1 MTGASCHEGHPDPV
15 LELVDRALRMPVD
28 QRASYIDRTEQD
40 PRIRD
45 EALAVLRAVSTVVHD
60 EGDAPPEGPSI
71 ASTLIG
77 VPIGDFRPVR
87 AIGCGAGGIVYEA
100 EQRMPRRSVAVKV
113 LRPQSSA
120 QLVAQR
126 LESESRALAALGHPS
141 IVAVHAAGV
150 ATLEG
155 FGPIAWMAMEL
166 VAEARTSTE
175 HARQSGNVRE
185 VLRIFAAF
193 AEALGAAHRAG
204 LVHRDVKPANLL
216 VSSSGTAKVVDF
228 GLATVD
234 GGERVPVGTRGYLA
248 PERRDGG
255 AATAC
260 SDVWSLG
267 VCLADALRAARVP
280 RRHPAWAIAGHACS
294 DDPAHRYPDAASMAA
309 DVRAAR
315 EGSAIRAL
323 RRDPIRAAIHRG
335 AARPRVLAV
344 VAVFLVVVGVASW
357 WAWSALRGSDTMM
370 LLGAQRILSMHG
382 EMTEAI
388 GTVRP
393 EDRPAAIDRAFDR
406 GMRACARSTLDAEV
420 AFISASA
427 ILKLGDADRACEF
440 ASRASRDL
448 AALGAKEAE
457 RTWIDLFAVACEARS
472 SPGDD
477 QALTRFIGEIES
489 IAGSSRASD
498 FLLACYVY
506 AVTLQVDEPGFRDLI
521 PDLLGRA
528 RLDPE
533 SSVTGAVI
541 MLVAAAEPG
550 IPWMVPGRADSVL
563 RVVERWTREPLAGY
577 LAPVLVDLMIDVLP
591 ACARSRDLPRFE
603 AIAPAL
609 RLASRRTGSTE
620 RVLLADGYLAAYER
634 AFGLIDRAST
644 TLDAMAAIH
653 DAAGVPPGVF
663 GMWLPERI
671 KLALRAHD
679 PRGAVMYV
687 VDLVGR
693 APWVAAPDPV
703 LSEAVRACAAGNR
716 QTCESLLGEWLRA
729 RPASFTPA
737 QRADDEWMV
746 ASLLEVA
753 APGD

>member
-1 MTGASCHEGHPDPV
+1 MTGRSRHDGHPDPV
-15 LELVDRALRMPVD
+15 LELVDRALRMPAD
-28 QRASYIDRTEQD
+28 QRSSYIARTEPD
-40 PRIRD
+40 IRIRD
-45 EALAVLRAVSTVVHD
+45 EALAVLHAVSTVAHD
-60 EGDAPPEGPSI
+60 EGDAPSGGTAS

-77 VPIGDFRPVR
+77 VTMGDFRPLR
-87 AIGCGAGGIVYEA
+87 PIGCGASGIVYEA

-113 LRPQSSA
+113 LRPQVDA

-141 IVAVHAAGV
+141 IIAIHAAGV
-150 ATLEG
+150 ASLEG
-155 FGPIAWMAMEL
+155 FGPIAWLAMEL
-166 VAEARTSTE
+166 VPEARTSTE
-175 HARQSGNVRE
+175 HARKSGDVRE

-204 LVHRDVKPANLL
+204 LVHRDIKPANLL

-309 DVRAAR
+309 DVHAAR

-344 VAVFLVVVGVASW
+344 VAVLLFVVGVASW
-357 WAWSALRGSDTMM
+357 WAWSTLRGSDAMM

-388 GTVRP
+388 GALRP
-393 EDRPAAIDRAFDR
+393 EDRPDAIQRAFDR

-440 ASRASRDL
+440 ASLASREL
-448 AALGAKEAE
+448 AELGAKEAE

-477 QALTRFIGEIES
+477 QSIARFIGTIES
-489 IAGSSRASD
+489 IAASSRASD

-521 PDLLGRA
+521 PDLLDRA
-528 RLDPE
+528 TLDPD
-533 SSVTGAVI
+533 SSITGTVI
-541 MLVAAAEPG
+541 MLIAAADPG
-550 IPWMVPGRADSVL
+550 IPWLVPGRADSVQ
-563 RVVERWTREPLAGY
+563 RAVERWTRDPLASY
-577 LAPVLVDLMIDVLP
+577 LAPVLVDVMIDVLP
-591 ACARSRDLPRFE
+591 SCARSHDLPRFE

-609 RLASRRTGSTE
+609 RLASRRTDSTE
-620 RVLLADGYLAAYER
+620 RLLLADGYLAAYER
-634 AFGLIDRAST
+634 AFGLFDRASA
-644 TLDAMAAIH
+644 TLDAMASTH
-653 DAAGVPPGVF
+653 DAARVPSGVF

-679 PRGAVMYV
+679 PRGAVMHV
-687 VDLVGR
+687 IDLVGR

-703 LSEAVRACAAGNR
+703 LSEAVKACAAGNR
-716 QTCESLLGEWLRA
+716 PACESLLGEWLRA

-746 ASLLEVA
+746 DSLLKMA
-753 APGD
+753 GSGG